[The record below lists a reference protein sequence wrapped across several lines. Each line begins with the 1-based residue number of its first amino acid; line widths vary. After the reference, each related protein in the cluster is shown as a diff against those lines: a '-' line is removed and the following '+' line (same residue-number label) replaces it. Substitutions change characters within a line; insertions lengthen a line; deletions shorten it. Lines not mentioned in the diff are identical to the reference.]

1 MSKQIVDEICG
12 VIRIYN
18 DGTIERPPNIWTT
31 PVTAS
36 EAFVN
41 GVATRDLEINPHTG
55 IWARIYLPEP
65 SPDHMSQVEKYP
77 VLLHFHGGGF
87 CIGSADER
95 CYNLFLSRLVKQCRV
110 MCVSVSYRLAPEHRL
125 PAACEDGIESLEW
138 LYSLARGGWE
148 DPWLS
153 TFGDLTQCF
162 LVGESAGGNLVH
174 EVAIRAAPMERLH
187 PLRLC
192 GGIMIHPGFFRE
204 ERSKSEM
211 ETPPKLAMLSTEM
224 VDKFFSLA
232 VPEGSTKA
240 HPVSNPTGPLAPN
253 LEHMK
258 LPPFLVAIADHDL
271 LRDTQFEY
279 CEAMKI
285 AGKSV
290 EVFKCKNV
298 GHCFH
303 LNTVEANI
311 SQQTQD
317 LLDAI
322 QNFIK
327 TGCQEIAK

>member
-1 MSKQIVDEICG
+1 MSKQIIDEIPG

-18 DGTIERPPNIWTT
+18 DGSIERPLNVLST
-31 PVTAS
+31 PVNAS
-36 EAFVN
+36 QAFVN
-41 GVATRDLEINPHTG
+41 GVATRDLDINPHTG
-55 IWARIYLPEP
+55 IWARIYLPET
-65 SPDHMSQVEKYP
+65 SKEWSQVEKYP
-77 VLLHFHGGGF
+77 IVLHFHGGGF
-87 CIGSADER
+87 CTGSADER
-95 CYNLFLSRLVKQCRV
+95 SLNLFLSRLVKQCRV
-110 MCVSVSYRLAPEHRL
+110 MCVSVNYRLAPEHRL

-138 LYSLARGGWE
+138 LYRLARGDWE

-153 TFGDLTQCF
+153 TFGDFTQCF
-162 LVGESAGGNLVH
+162 LLGDSAGGNLVH

-192 GGIMIHPGFFRE
+192 GGIMIHPGFVRE
-204 ERSKSEM
+204 QRSKSEM
-211 ETPPKLAMLSTEM
+211 ETPPNLAMLSTEL
-224 VDKFFSLA
+224 VDKMFSLT
-232 VPEGSTKA
+232 VPEGSTKD

-253 LEHMK
+253 LQHMK
-258 LPPFLVAIADHDL
+258 LPPLLVAIADHDL

-303 LNTVEANI
+303 LNTIDANI

-317 LLDAI
+317 LLDVI

-327 TGCQEIAK
+327 TCCQEVSK